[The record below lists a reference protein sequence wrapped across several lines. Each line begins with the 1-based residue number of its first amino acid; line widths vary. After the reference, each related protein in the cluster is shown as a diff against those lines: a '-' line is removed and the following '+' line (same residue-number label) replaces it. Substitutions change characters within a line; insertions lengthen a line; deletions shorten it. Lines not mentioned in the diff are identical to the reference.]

1 MNPNATSTRSD
12 RFALNENLKTKKHD
26 DATGQTLNTL
36 TMESTIMN
44 ATNATWEYTQ
54 SHSPHIS
61 PIDDLNVTTNNPTW
75 NVPHPPPQQQQPN
88 DESPPNSVAVLV
100 TMIMILIAPVVLT
113 ICIYVWMVVRFARHR
128 HEDPNALSIPVID
141 FRTLAPAD
149 RSTKSSRKEREHKR
163 LDFIHKTLITHTL
176 DGFQAPEDNNEK
188 EEAPDEATVSI
199 SSGDID
205 VDGISDLGSMDSK
218 NSCSDDVCSI
228 CLASF
233 HRDSIVCES
242 NNLACCHQ
250 YHEECMI
257 GWLMK
262 HDVCP
267 ICRERYLIESV

>member
-1 MNPNATSTRSD
+1 
-12 RFALNENLKTKKHD
+12 
-26 DATGQTLNTL
+26 
-36 TMESTIMN
+36 MESTIMN

-61 PIDDLNVTTNNPTW
+61 PIDDLNATANNATW
-75 NVPHPPPQQQQPN
+75 IMHHPPSQQQPN
-88 DESPPNSVAVLV
+88 DESSSYSYGLIAVLV
-100 TMIMILIAPVVLT
+100 TMTMLLLAPMIISLI
-113 ICIYVWMVVRFARHR
+113 RFARYR
-128 HEDPNALSIPVID
+128 HEDPNALSIPVI
-141 FRTLAPAD
+141 D

-176 DGFQAPEDNNEK
+176 DGLQAPEDNNEK

-205 VDGISDLGSMDSK
+205 VDGISDLGSVDSK